1 METNNNED
9 FRNWL
14 IKTGNLERRSA
25 GDVISR
31 RKKLLSII
39 PNPSDFPVESLK
51 NQLEQELIRG
61 VVTRTMLSGMIRSEM
76 LFRRFRN
83 S

>member
-1 METNNNED
+1 MEPKDNED
-9 FRNWL
+9 FRKWL
-14 IKTGNLERRSA
+14 INTGNLEQRSA

-31 RKKLLSII
+31 RKKLLSFI
-39 PNPSDFPVESLK
+39 PNPANIPIESLK
-51 NQLEQELIRG
+51 SQLEQELIRG
-61 VVTRTMLSGMIRSEM
+61 VITRTMLSGMIRSEM